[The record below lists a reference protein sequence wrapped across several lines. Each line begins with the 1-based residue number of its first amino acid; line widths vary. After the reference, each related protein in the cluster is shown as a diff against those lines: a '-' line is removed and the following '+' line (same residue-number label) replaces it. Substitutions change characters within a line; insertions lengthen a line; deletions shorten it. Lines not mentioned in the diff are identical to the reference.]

1 MLEMKG
7 TELVLKALKDNGVK
21 YIFGY
26 TGGAIMPI
34 FDEME
39 NRNVSNSSCRD
50 MSRAL
55 LSWLREYRGRRWAPP
70 IPAPVSAWQRRAPA
84 P

>member
-1 MLEMKG
+1 MKG

-39 NRNVSNSSCRD
+39 KQKCFD
-50 MSRAL
+50 FIMS
-55 LSWLREYRGRRWAPP
+55 LSL
-70 IPAPVSAWQRRAPA
+70 IHI
-84 P
+84 